1 MHHAWGA
8 GSHRLHGKAKAEPKL
23 AVAVACPA
31 LFVKYHAAASC
42 SDSLW
47 LGFGLVPSISS
58 ATSNFH
64 WTGLLVPGVYVTV
77 QVNLFAFRMERKG
90 HATFCQSLVD
100 FML

>member
-1 MHHAWGA
+1 M
-8 GSHRLHGKAKAEPKL
+8 
-23 AVAVACPA
+23 ACPA
-31 LFVKYHAAASC
+31 LFVKYYAAASSSVPAY

-47 LGFGLVPSISS
+47 LGFGLVPSLSSS

-90 HATFCQSLVD
+90 SYTTFCQSLVD